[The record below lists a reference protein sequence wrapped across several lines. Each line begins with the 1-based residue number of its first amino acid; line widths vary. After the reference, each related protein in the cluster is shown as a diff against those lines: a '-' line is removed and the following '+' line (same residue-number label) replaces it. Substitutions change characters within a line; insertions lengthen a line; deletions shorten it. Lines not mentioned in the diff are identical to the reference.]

1 MKSTK
6 KKVKVLRITPSFA
19 SHTNPG
25 SGTNAYFHSKFSKF
39 RSYILTE
46 EKKLNYLGVGKNVS
60 IKTIK
65 TFKSNLGEIGDIKF
79 IFKLFNKFISTLVFT
94 IKSISYVKSIKPEIV
109 HIYSPIYILTALF
122 CKLIYKS
129 KIVMTIHGTDGLRIQ
144 NFKAFKILFSISDVN
159 LSLSNKFI
167 ENIGRNDIQFLG
179 NGYDN
184 SIFNYKNILNRR
196 KYIISV
202 GNLRWQK
209 NHIEMIQSFNIFL
222 KYNKGYKLIIV
233 GEGDL
238 RIKLENEITKLN
250 LEKSVFLVGK
260 KDQKYITRLMNIAE
274 LFYLTSIT
282 EGSPKVIFEAM
293 ACGLP
298 IVSTDVGDI
307 RVNTSSE
314 SCFIVD
320 NDINSMANG
329 LKEIA
334 EIKSYD
340 RISIS
345 KKIKQKSWE
354 NVSIKLDDIYEK
366 IRK

>member
-6 KKVKVLRITPSFA
+6 KIVKVLRITPSFA

-46 EKKLNYLGVGKNVS
+46 EKKLNYLPVGKNVS

-65 TFKSNLGEIGDIKF
+65 TFKSDLGEIGDTKF
-79 IFKLFNKFISTLVFT
+79 ILKLFYKFISTLIFT

-109 HIYSPIYILTALF
+109 HIYSPIYIITALF
-122 CKLIYKS
+122 CKFIYKS

-144 NFKAFKILFSISDVN
+144 NFKAFTILFSISDVN

-167 ENIGRNDIQFLG
+167 ENIRRNDIQFLG

-238 RIKLENEITKLN
+238 RLKLENEIIKLN

-260 KDQKYITRLMNIAE
+260 KHQKYIARLMNIAE

-307 RVNTSSE
+307 RANTSSK

-320 NDINSMANG
+320 NDIKSMVNG
-329 LKEIA
+329 LKGITDT
-334 EIKSYD
+334 KSYD
-340 RISIS
+340 RNSIS

-354 NVSIKLDDIYEK
+354 NVSEKLDDIYEK
-366 IRK
+366 ITK